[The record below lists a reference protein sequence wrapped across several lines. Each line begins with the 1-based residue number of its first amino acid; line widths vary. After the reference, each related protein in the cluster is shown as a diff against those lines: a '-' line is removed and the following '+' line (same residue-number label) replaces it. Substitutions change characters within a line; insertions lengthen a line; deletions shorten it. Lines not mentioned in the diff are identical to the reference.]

1 MMEITLTVNGIRK
14 KVYVKPNVT
23 LLSVLR
29 RSFNVRSV
37 RPGCFRG
44 ECGSCTVIMNGE
56 LVKSCLV
63 LAAQTDGAEII
74 TVEGLSRP
82 GVISPIQRAFIAK
95 FGFQCGFCTPAFI
108 LAGYWIAINMPNA
121 TEEEIKEILN
131 GIICRC
137 TGYKQILDSIK
148 YGIKLHRKEKG

>member
-1 MMEITLTVNGIRK
+1 MEITLTVNGIRK
-14 KVYVKPNVT
+14 KVYVKPNET

-56 LVKSCLV
+56 LVKSCLI
-63 LAAQTDGAEII
+63 LAAQADGAEII
-74 TVEGLSRP
+74 TVEGLTKNGRP
-82 GVISPIQRAFIAK
+82 APIQRAFIAK

-108 LAGYWIAINMPNA
+108 LAGHWIVNNRPDA
-121 TEEEIKEILN
+121 TEEEIKEIIS
-131 GIICRC
+131 GMVCRC
-137 TGYKQILDSIK
+137 TGYRQIIDAIK
-148 YGIKLHRKEKG
+148 YAIELVKKGEA